1 MGDAFKARTLKRKN
15 VKGLALSAP
24 PPKATSAN
32 PSEGD
37 SQIPG
42 AIGNVDSN
50 RTDTLEIG
58 LEFKL
63 DLRSED
69 LIILKELGAGNGG
82 TVSKVMHAST
92 KVIMARKVIRV
103 DAKEN
108 VRKQIVREL
117 QVGHDCNSPH
127 IVTFYGAFQNEARD
141 IVLCMEYMD
150 CGSLDRIS
158 KDFGPVRVDVLG
170 KIAESILGGL
180 VYLYEA
186 HRIMHRDIKPSNVL
200 VNSRGNIKLCDFGVA
215 TETVNSVADTFVGT
229 STYMAPERIQGDA
242 YSVRSDVWSVGLTIM
257 ELAVG
262 RFPFDSTDSA
272 AGDRASAGPMGI
284 LDLLQQIV
292 HEPAPK
298 LPKSDAFPPILDDF
312 VAKCLLKRSTE
323 RPTPRQLFDEDAFL
337 QAAKRTPV
345 NLQEWAISMMEQH
358 NRKSYLAPPA
368 PKSIN
373 RDGSRDST
381 AMATPRDSPKPPQP
395 QSSTSQ
401 HHYPTPPS
409 HHNTPSQGKY
419 PTPTSGEIPLNI
431 APSDGWPHG
440 YSPNPNSARSPPA
453 APSLSLEHLSLE
465 TNDRHRQPNGSSS
478 SRYQNHHNPHS
489 NNHNINEPISAIEP
503 QSRPFFPPRSASSH
517 STGARDRDRDISASD
532 TNRSAT
538 RAGINTSTLPVRS
551 AGVPPPPPPPA
562 SSSGPLRPLPAL
574 PVQSSSRGPGGVGTG
589 PPSSSSTSS
598 SSWKVPGS
606 GGGREKVV

>member
-1 MGDAFKARTLKRKN
+1 MGDSFKARTLKRKN
-15 VKGLALSAP
+15 VKGLALNSAG
-24 PPKATSAN
+24 PKAGSN
-32 PSEGD
+32 PSDGD

-42 AIGNVDSN
+42 AIGNSDSN

-69 LIILKELGAGNGG
+69 LVVLKELGAGNGG

-92 KVIMARKVIRV
+92 KVIMARKIIRV

-117 QVGHDCNSPH
+117 QVGHDCNSPY

-180 VYLYEA
+180 VYLYET

-215 TETVNSVADTFVGT
+215 TETVNSIADTFVGT
-229 STYMAPERIQGDA
+229 STYMAPERIQGGA

-262 RFPFDSTDSA
+262 RFPFDATDSA

-312 VAKCLLKRSTE
+312 VAKCLLKKSEE
-323 RPTPRQLFDEDAFL
+323 RPTPRELYDKDAFL

-345 NLQEWAISMMEQH
+345 NLREWAISMMEQH

-368 PKSIN
+368 PKAIN
-373 RDGSRDST
+373 RDGSRDSISHSRNAET
-381 AMATPRDSPKPPQP
+381 SPRPRF
-395 QSSTSQ
+395 
-401 HHYPTPPS
+401 
-409 HHNTPSQGKY
+409 
-419 PTPTSGEIPLNI
+419 TPTSGEIPLNI
-431 APSDGWPHG
+431 ARE
-440 YSPNPNSARSPPA
+440 PN
-453 APSLSLEHLSLE
+453 
-465 TNDRHRQPNGSSS
+465 
-478 SRYQNHHNPHS
+478 
-489 NNHNINEPISAIEP
+489 NNHSSNSGGGRMYGDPMSAIEP
-503 QSRPFFPPRSASSH
+503 SSTINFEQLSLGNATHHHPDYNHNHIHNHNYNPLQHLSSNGNANNNSHHSGANHNGPPHSIRQYPSHPHIDTSVPQYASPMSASAVTTRAAIQSATFPSRPA
-517 STGARDRDRDISASD
+517 
-532 TNRSAT
+532 
-538 RAGINTSTLPVRS
+538 
-551 AGVPPPPPPPA
+551 PPP
-562 SSSGPLRPLPAL
+562 SGPLPA
-574 PVQSSSRGPGGVGTG
+574 PPGSAGPGGWRTHSPRV
-589 PPSSSSTSS
+589 
-598 SSWKVPGS
+598 
-606 GGGREKVV
+606 